1 VRSFFFSKTL
11 NFGLVRYNIKMTPNF
26 DATLRKHGDYNP
38 KATQSKIKLIYWSI
52 LDIAVITSF
61 LSTEKDNR
69 NIHEREKI
77 SVNGK
82 LSMELCMTG

>member
-1 VRSFFFSKTL
+1 
-11 NFGLVRYNIKMTPNF
+11 MTPNF

-61 LSTEKDNR
+61 LSTEK
-69 NIHEREKI
+69 ITEI
-77 SVNGK
+77 YTNGK
-82 LSMELCMTG
+82 KSVSMGNFQWNYA